1 MLIIKPISSYEI
13 QDDKLQ
19 GKVVLDILLKNMVR
33 FEVYNG
39 EDRKT
44 LQDIMQS
51 LGWRFLIE
59 VSTHDFN
66 YLSFG
71 RPKNRR
77 LGIPIKMKTTE
88 ELKKEKNANN

>member
-1 MLIIKPISSYEI
+1 
-13 QDDKLQ
+13 
-19 GKVVLDILLKNMVR
+19 
-33 FEVYNG
+33 
-39 EDRKT
+39 
-44 LQDIMQS
+44 MQS

-88 ELKKEKNANN
+88 ELKKENNANN